1 MLHGTV
7 KVLTSSLLLPT
18 AAALLCRFLHHME
31 YVEEEKNTA
40 YVKSCNVKKRQKHID
55 SDYISNEQNLLSFLM
70 KISLNLKSFSL

>member
-31 YVEEEKNTA
+31 YVEKKNTA
-40 YVKSCNVKKRQKHID
+40 YVKSCNVQKRQKHID